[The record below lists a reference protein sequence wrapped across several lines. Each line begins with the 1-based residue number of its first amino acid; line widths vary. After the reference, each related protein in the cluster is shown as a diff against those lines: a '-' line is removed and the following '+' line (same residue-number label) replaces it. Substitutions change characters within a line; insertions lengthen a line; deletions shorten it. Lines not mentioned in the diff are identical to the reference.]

1 MRCLSGLLVF
11 FTVFHVISPV
21 HAQWWGSESL
31 PGNPSFSTY
40 KTRFGY
46 WQYGALERNISTP
59 QRFANQGIIRNWND
73 GSIIAVDR
81 NAPGNRFAQQGTPNL
96 TYIPQVNYFDKDLL
110 TDINYQSG
118 LRQYWPEDQRLLNH
132 EWEQITYEPQ
142 RSPANAVPAVT
153 SPVAAGTSPTPAA
166 APRQEQR
173 NRVQTVVIQQIPAT
187 TAQSAKPKL
196 TYHQRIMQGHAER
209 RAAEEERIRQY
220 AEQKSLQDELIRH
233 EQVPDHIPP
242 LWFREQA
249 VSAPVQPPTVM
260 GRLPGYEVP
269 VMTYP
274 IPVNP
279 VAEQEKRLEYVLAY
293 SPDISFYS
301 PFQVKI
307 ENGTV
312 RVSGVVGSEEQRQV
326 AEHLLRNQPGVQQV
340 QNNLT
345 IFD

>member
-1 MRCLSGLLVF
+1 M
-11 FTVFHVISPV
+11 FHVISPV

-209 RAAEEERIRQY
+209 RAAEEERNRQY
-220 AEQKSLQDELIRH
+220 AQQLADQLAGQNRQREEWVRRSQQPGYPGSVE
-233 EQVPDHIPP
+233 P
-242 LWFREQA
+242 LWFREQ
-249 VSAPVQPPTVM
+249 VVPVQLLPMVA
-260 GRLPGYEVP
+260 RESQPGYEMP
-269 VMTYP
+269 GMTSTM
-274 IPVNP
+274 PVNP
-279 VAEQEKRLEYVLAY
+279 VAEQEKRLEYALAG
-293 SPDISFYS
+293 SPEISFYS
-301 PFQVKI
+301 PFQTKI

-312 RVSGVVGSEEQRQV
+312 TVTGVVGSEEQRQA
-326 AEHLLRNQPGVQQV
+326 AERILLAQPGVQRV
-340 QNNLT
+340 QNDLT
-345 IFD
+345 VAE